1 MTDYQDLN
9 INFGDNRLVGQHLAK
24 EHIERII
31 GSGRVS
37 HAYLFSGPPGVGKT
51 AFALAFAEV
60 LNGIDH
66 LTNLG
71 DQSFSKK
78 STWFTHPDIHVF
90 IPVPTSFTVDEL
102 RLRLEMLKKDPYEIV
117 DFSLRPSMTDESNS
131 KNLRA
136 FYPIDYFHE
145 EIRPKA
151 FLKPN
156 EGRKT
161 VIIMTGIDTMRKE
174 AANAFLKMLEEPSED
189 LIFLLTTGNTEA
201 LLPTI
206 ISRCQHI
213 QLTPLKT
220 EEIEQALVSQD
231 NLPKEE
237 AQYLARVSG
246 GNYAMTRFFD
256 VATLKSTREDIIK
269 FLRYSYTLDA
279 KNITQAAQ
287 DWQSE
292 RNLEGQ
298 IALLNVMEVFI
309 RDLMVYRSSQNVSL
323 ITNADQVEVVK
334 KFCETLQDARLEDM
348 IEQVNHCKPMM
359 YQNVQPKLIYTALA
373 FRFSSLMR
381 GLDTNISASDSWKHL
396 PAYVE

>member
-1 MTDYQDLN
+1 MTDYQNLN
-9 INFGDNRLVGQHLAK
+9 INFGDERLVGQQLAK
-24 EHIERII
+24 EHLERLI
-31 GSGRVS
+31 GSGRIS
-37 HAYLFSGPPGVGKT
+37 HAYLFSGPSGVGKT
-51 AFALAFAEV
+51 AFSLAFAEV
-60 LNGIDH
+60 LNGISH

-71 DQSFSKK
+71 NQTFSKK

-117 DFSLRPSMTDESNS
+117 DFSLRPSIADESSS

-161 VIIMTGIDTMRKE
+161 VIIMTGIETMRKE

-189 LIFLLTTGNTEA
+189 LIFLLTTSNTEA

-220 EEIEQALVSQD
+220 EEIEQALIRQD
-231 NLPKEE
+231 NLPEDE
-237 AQYLARVSG
+237 ARYLARVSG

-256 VATLKSTREDIIK
+256 VDTLKATREEIVK
-269 FLRYSYTLDA
+269 FLRFAYTLDA

-292 RNLEGQ
+292 RSLEGQ
-298 IALLNVMEVFI
+298 IALLNVMEVFL
-309 RDLMVYRSSQNVSL
+309 RDLVVYRSSQKTSL
-323 ITNADQVEVVK
+323 ITNADQIEVIQ
-334 KFCETLQDARLEDM
+334 KFCETLNDAKLEEM
-348 IEQVNHCKPMM
+348 IAQVNHCKPMM
-359 YQNVQPKLIYTALA
+359 YQNVQPKLIYTVLA

-381 GLDTNISASDSWKHL
+381 GLDTTISSTDAWKHL
-396 PAYVE
+396 PAFVE